1 MLNLKLCKLSEIIAE
16 QLELIKLF
24 EFVKTLTQQSVN
36 KFDVLLEF
44 SILVRLWLKLNI
56 ILLPYDSMDQ
66 LKNEAYA
73 VVKWEM
79 KYFCGALTETC
90 HN

>member
-36 KFDVLLEF
+36 KFDVLWEF
-44 SILVRLWLKLNI
+44 SIPVRLWLKLNI
-56 ILLPYDSMDQ
+56 ILLPYDSWIS
-66 LKNEAYA
+66 L
-73 VVKWEM
+73 
-79 KYFCGALTETC
+79 
-90 HN
+90 